1 VVEFHVYEK
10 KQILFSVQ
18 KGSNCTVSFGKASQQ
33 ALEKLAVMQIW
44 QFYLWTFVNI
54 LHTATVVI

>member
-33 ALEKLAVMQIW
+33 ALEKLAVMQI
-44 QFYLWTFVNI
+44 
-54 LHTATVVI
+54 